1 MAADDATGVGVADNF
16 LFEPLGVGIGEG
28 LIMISG

>member
-1 MAADDATGVGVADNF
+1 MAADAIGVGVADNF